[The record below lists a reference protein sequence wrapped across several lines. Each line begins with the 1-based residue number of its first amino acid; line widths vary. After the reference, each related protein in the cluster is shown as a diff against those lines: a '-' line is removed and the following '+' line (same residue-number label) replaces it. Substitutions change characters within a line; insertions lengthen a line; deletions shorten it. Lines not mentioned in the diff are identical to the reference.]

1 MSFKVVSYLKLYS
14 SIIEGELDEVF
25 QSLIV
30 GLGGHT
36 RLKRRRICSSRSD
49 FNLSGHLSDAEGQA
63 INASRAMTFR
73 IYDEAEGGVAIWES
87 SYADV
92 AIVDGIFSVVL
103 GAQRA
108 FSDTMVQADN
118 LYLGVTV
125 GQDQEMRPR
134 MRIGGALKSQ
144 WAAVA
149 AHARD
154 VRGEDIHPSSVS
166 INDGWWSM
174 PMANGSVGPG
184 PRGPQGIPGERG
196 PQGDPGE
203 RGLRRPAHEVMLD
216 LPASGVPEVQLAP
229 RRHR

>member
-1 MSFKVVSYLKLYS
+1 MKSFKS
-14 SIIEGELDEVF
+14 VF
-25 QSLIV
+25 WALVATLVLNGAAYAQAGVTLTYQ
-30 GLGGHT
+30 GTL
-36 RLKRRRICSSRSD
+36 
-49 FNLSGHLSDAEGQA
+49 NDAGGQA

-73 IYDEAEGGVAIWES
+73 IYDDPGGGVAIWES

-108 FSDTMVQADN
+108 FNDTMVQADN

-166 INDGWWSM
+166 INDM
-174 PMANGSVGPG
+174 LVSV
-184 PRGPQGIPGERG
+184 
-196 PQGDPGE
+196 
-203 RGLRRPAHEVMLD
+203 V
-216 LPASGVPEVQLAP
+216 
-229 RRHR
+229 